1 MVEKEITKLTRTH
14 EPLKMKSR
22 GLIFATAVLAIL
34 GGVLY
39 WSNHHKPTESVQAS
53 ADTPPKILT
62 LNDADITR
70 LELKKKDAPEV
81 VVVKDGNGN
90 WQITAPQTLGAD
102 QSAVSGVVS
111 SLSSL
116 SSDRLVEEK
125 AADVE
130 QFGLA
135 SPKLELD
142 ITAKNNQVH
151 KLLIGDETPA
161 SSGVYAKLESDPR
174 VFTIASYT
182 KNNLDKSL
190 NDLRDKRLLTI
201 DPDKVTRLDL
211 SSSQQQ
217 IEFGR
222 DKDQWQILKP
232 KPLRAD
238 GYQVDE
244 LVRKLGDAKM
254 DLASDDQKK
263 AGSAFASGKPVATA
277 KVTSNSGTQE
287 LQVRKNKD
295 DYYAKS
301 SVVAGVYK
309 VGSDLGQALDKKLD
323 AFRNKK
329 LFDFGYSDPEKV
341 AIRNGTKTYFLT
353 KSREDWWSGDGKKL
367 DSSAADNVISDIR
380 DLQAKSFADS
390 GFGTSTLEI
399 SVISNGGKRS
409 ETIQISKSGD
419 GYIARRQNEPAL
431 YILESKPVEDLQKAA
446 DDLKP
451 AAPTK
456 K

>member
-1 MVEKEITKLTRTH
+1 
-14 EPLKMKSR
+14 MKSR

-39 WSNHHKPTESVQAS
+39 WSNHHKPPESVQAS
-53 ADTPPKILT
+53 VDTPPKILA
-62 LNDADITR
+62 LNETDIQR
-70 LELKKKDAPEV
+70 LDIKKKDAPEV
-81 VVVKDGNGN
+81 VVTKDGGGN
-90 WQITAPQTLGAD
+90 WQISAPQALGAD

-111 SLSSL
+111 TLSSL

-125 AADVE
+125 AADLG

-135 SPKLELD
+135 SPKLEVD
-142 ITAKNNQVH
+142 VTAKNNQVH

-161 SSGVYAKLESDPR
+161 SSGVYAKLENDPR

-201 DPDKVTRLDL
+201 DADKVIRLGL
-211 SSSQQQ
+211 SSSQQT

-254 DLASDDQKK
+254 DLASDEQKK
-263 AGSAFASGKPVATA
+263 AASAFALGKPVATA
-277 KVTSNSGTQE
+277 QVTSNSGTQE

-295 DYYAKS
+295 DYFAKS
-301 SVVAGVYK
+301 SAVAGVYK
-309 VGSDLGQALDKKLD
+309 VGRDVGQALDKRLD
-323 AFRNKK
+323 DFRNKK

-341 AIRNGTKTYFLT
+341 EVRNGNKVYFLT
-353 KSREDWWSGDGKKL
+353 KSGEDWWSGDGKKL
-367 DSSAADNVISDIR
+367 DSSAVDNVIGDIR
-380 DLQAKSFADS
+380 DLQAKKFADS
-390 GFGTSTLEI
+390 GFGSSSLEV
-399 SVISNGGKRS
+399 SVTSNGGKRF
-409 ETIQISKSGD
+409 EKVQISKSSD
-419 GYIARRQNEPAL
+419 SYIAKRQNEAAL
-431 YILESKPVEDLQKAA
+431 YVLDAKPVEDLQKAA

-451 AAPTK
+451 AAPAK